1 MPESSPHL
9 LHRGDGVRM
18 WVAAELD
25 QAESWTEWMRRGEQ
39 MLAERALQADTV
51 LGHGRGQTRRV
62 VLGEGVQGV
71 WRVNRHGGVL
81 GGVQG
86 DRYRTS
92 ARLAAEVLLSEELRA
107 RGIATPKVLFALA
120 MKRGLSWRQHL
131 VTEEIVGATTV
142 FEAREETAALA
153 AADELLS
160 RLCDVGLWAT
170 DLHPANML
178 WQAAPS
184 GADSEGRCWVIDLAG
199 AKLLP
204 GPLSADQRSA
214 RRQRFARY
222 FAKHAG
228 QIPAPFCG

>member
-1 MPESSPHL
+1 MPESSPHQL
-9 LHRGDGVRM
+9 YRGDGVRM
-18 WVAAELD
+18 WVAAELEN
-25 QAESWTEWMRRGEQ
+25 AESWAEWLQGGEK

-62 VLGEGVQGV
+62 LLGDGVPGV
-71 WRVNRHGGVL
+71 WRVNRHGGLL

-86 DRYRTS
+86 DRYRTP
-92 ARLAAEVLLSEELRA
+92 ARLAAEVQLSEDLRA
-107 RGIATPKVLFALA
+107 RGIATPKVLLALA
-120 MKRGLSWRQHL
+120 VKSGLSWRQHL
-131 VTEEIVGATTV
+131 LTEEIVGATTV
-142 FEAREETAALA
+142 FDARVDAAALA
-153 AADELLS
+153 AADELLN

-178 WQAAPS
+178 WQAAQD
-184 GADSEGRCWVIDLAG
+184 GAEPDGRCWVIDLAG
-199 AKLLP
+199 AKLLA